1 MALYLVTGG
10 AGFIGSSIARALIK
24 RGDQARII
32 DNFSS
37 GRRENF
43 ADFAREVELIEA
55 DILDPSALRRALQG
69 VDVVYHQA
77 AIPSVPKSMAE
88 PIENHEANA
97 SGTLRVLHAAREAG
111 VRRLVYAA
119 SSAAYGDAPELPKI
133 ETQPPAPISPYGASK
148 LAGEYYLQVYAQAF
162 GLETVSLRY
171 FNVFGPRQ
179 DPNGAYAAVIPRWIL
194 AMMRNDSVFINGD
207 GETGRDFCYIDNVVQ
222 ANLLAATAEDPAAV
236 NQVYNIAL
244 NDKTSLNQ
252 LYEILRGLLKRRYP
266 HLREAQPVYRDFRQG
281 DVRFSQADI
290 GKAKKLLGY
299 RPTWRVRQGLA
310 RTVEWYAAR
319 ETHIATARSRAPGRR
334 TVATPALAGAV

>member
-10 AGFIGSSIARALIK
+10 AGFIGSSIARALVK
-24 RGDQARII
+24 RGDQVRII

-55 DILDPSALRRALQG
+55 DILDPTALRRALQG
-69 VDVVYHQA
+69 VEVVYHEA

-119 SSAAYGDAPELPKI
+119 SSAAYGDAPELPKL

-179 DPNGAYAAVIPRWIL
+179 DPRSEYAAVIPKFITAAL
-194 AMMRNDSVFINGD
+194 AGQTPRIFGD
-207 GETGRDFCYIDNVVQ
+207 GTQSRDFCHIDNIIEANFKAASAPAVQ
-222 ANLLAATAEDPAAV
+222 VSGQVFNIACGVATDL
-236 NQVYNIAL
+236 NQVVAVIG
-244 NDKTSLNQ
+244 D
-252 LYEILRGLLKRRYP
+252 ILGKKIEPR
-266 HLREAQPVYRDFRQG
+266 HEAERAG
-281 DVRFSQADI
+281 DIKHSYADI
-290 GKAKKLLGY
+290 SKARQRLGY
-299 RPTWRVRQGLA
+299 TASVSFADGL
-310 RTVEWYAAR
+310 
-319 ETHIATARSRAPGRR
+319 RR
-334 TVATPALAGAV
+334 TLDWYRSERVG

>member
-10 AGFIGSSIARALIK
+10 AGFIGSSIARALVK
-24 RGDQARII
+24 RGDQVRII

-37 GRRENF
+37 GRRQNF
-43 ADFAREVELIEA
+43 ADFAREAELIEA
-55 DILDPSALRRALQG
+55 DILDPTALRRALQG
-69 VDVVYHQA
+69 VEVVYHEA

-179 DPNGAYAAVIPRWIL
+179 DPKSEYAAVIPKFITAAL
-194 AMMRNDSVFINGD
+194 AGQTPRIFGD
-207 GETGRDFCYIDNVVQ
+207 GTQSRDFCHIDNIIE
-222 ANLLAATAEDPAAV
+222 ANFKAASAPAAQV
-236 NQVYNIAL
+236 SGQVFNIACGVATDLNQVVAVIG
-244 NDKTSLNQ
+244 D
-252 LYEILRGLLKRRYP
+252 ILGKKIEPR
-266 HLREAQPVYRDFRQG
+266 HEAERAG
-281 DVRFSQADI
+281 DIKHSYADI
-290 GKAKKLLGY
+290 GKARQRLGY
-299 RPTWRVRQGLA
+299 TASVSFADGLR
-310 RTVEWYAAR
+310 RTLEWYRSEGAAR
-319 ETHIATARSRAPGRR
+319 ST
-334 TVATPALAGAV
+334 